1 MLSQILKKKVKETK
15 AAFLARGGAIRVNND
30 GRLTSDSAKFD
41 NWNRVNQGRPYISG
55 VPVGLGRLTQIG
67 DFEVVRNTSIDVVTA
82 KLASCH
88 GAEEIHEVYTT
99 RFCKNDNC
107 RRSSDTFIHD
117 ERRNESIC
125 TKCGHTQK
133 MSSAK
138 FTRSMNDAGV
148 IDRSQYNHGP
158 ANAKLGDT
166 VGCPRS
172 TQKKP
177 YHEQNYN
184 RIDGKIRGIAE
195 MFAPGFN
202 GLNTIEKSARAKLKS
217 FYYNT
222 HDDSESEHNQN
233 MPHGGAAFAAACFYA
248 ATLEFEANPR
258 REGSKTLATLA
269 KIHEFAE
276 SEVDIKRDHLG
287 NRTTR
292 NVTPLIILRYT
303 QLLRDDDLC
312 HAEIPAFGADS
323 LLWTPKTSDK
333 EHARMAL
340 FKKCAPGN
348 LTLPKTE
355 QLGFSVADTGHGAL
369 VISRVDNDKIAY
381 KQGFRVGDYILLFE
395 GELVK
400 ATDTLDMFEKKMGT
414 AMKEGGNSLCFTV
427 MRREAKQ

>member
-15 AAFLARGGAIRVNND
+15 AAFLARGGAISVNND

-41 NWNRVNQGRPYISG
+41 DWNRVNQGRPYISG

-67 DFEVVRNTSIDVVTA
+67 DLEVGRNTSIEVVTA

-99 RFCKNDNC
+99 RFCKNDSC
-107 RRSSDTFIHD
+107 RRSSDTFIND
-117 ERRNESIC
+117 ERINDSVC
-125 TKCGHTQK
+125 TKCGFTQN

-172 TQKKP
+172 THKKP
-177 YHEQNYN
+177 YHEQNYH

-195 MFAPGFN
+195 MFSPGFA
-202 GLNTIEKSARAKLKS
+202 GLDWIEKSARAKLKS

-248 ATLEFEANPR
+248 AKLEFEANPR
-258 REGSKTLATLA
+258 RAGEKTPATLA
-269 KIHEFAE
+269 LIHRFAE
-276 SEVDIKRDHLG
+276 SEVDKKFDHLG

-292 NVTPLIILRYT
+292 SVTPLIILRYT
-303 QLLRDDDLC
+303 ELLGDLC
-312 HAEIPAFGADS
+312 QAEIPALSADS

-333 EHARMAL
+333 EHGRMAL
-340 FKKCAPGN
+340 FKKCGRPEN
-348 LTLPKTE
+348 LYLPKNE
-355 QLGFSVADTGHGAL
+355 QLGFRVEDTGHGAL
-369 VISRVDNDKIAY
+369 VISQVDNDKIAY
-381 KQGFRVGDYILLFE
+381 QQGFRAGDYILLFQ

-400 ATDTLDMFEKKMGT
+400 ATDTLDMFEKKMMT
-414 AMKEGGNSLCFTV
+414 AMKETGPSLSFTI
-427 MRREAKQ
+427 MRLAKQ